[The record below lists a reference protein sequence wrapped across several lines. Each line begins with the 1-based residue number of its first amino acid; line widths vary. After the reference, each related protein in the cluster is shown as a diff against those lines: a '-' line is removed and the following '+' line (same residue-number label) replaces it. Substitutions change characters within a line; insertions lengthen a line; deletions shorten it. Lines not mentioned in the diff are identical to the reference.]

1 MDDVLT
7 LETGLLLCLGI
18 GLAAASGFRVFIPP
32 LALGI
37 AQRADVPLV
46 NEAPSWMSSWP
57 ALIVFG
63 AAALFEIGAYYI
75 PWLDNLLDT
84 IASPAAVIAG
94 VLLTAAVL
102 GEVDP
107 VWQWSLAI
115 IAGGSAA
122 GVTQTATVFTRA
134 VSTGTTGGCANFLV
148 ATMELFGA
156 VLFVVLTF
164 LLAPLALAL
173 FVGAVVWLAIAWK
186 RRSRRKRE
194 AAQLAATGR
203 AVT

>member
-7 LETGLLLCLGI
+7 LQTGLLLCLGI

-37 AQRADVPLV
+37 AQRAELPIVS
-46 NEAPSWMSSWP
+46 EAPGWMSSWP
-57 ALIVFG
+57 ALILFG
-63 AAALFEIGAYYI
+63 TAAFFEIVAYYV

-94 VLLTAAVL
+94 ILLTAAVL
-102 GEVDP
+102 GDVDP
-107 VWQWSLAI
+107 MWQWSFAI

-122 GVTQTATVFTRA
+122 GVTQAATVFTRA

-148 ATMELFGA
+148 ATLELFGA
-156 VLFVVLTF
+156 VLFVVLTL

-173 FVGAVVWLAIAWK
+173 VVGAVIWLTFAWK

-194 AAQLAATGR
+194 AAQVDISPAR
-203 AVT
+203 

>member
-1 MDDVLT
+1 
-7 LETGLLLCLGI
+7 
-18 GLAAASGFRVFIPP
+18 VFIPP
-32 LALGI
+32 LALGM
-37 AQRADVPLV
+37 AQRAELPIVS
-46 NEAPSWMSSWP
+46 EAPSWMSSWP

-63 AAALFEIGAYYI
+63 TAAFFEIVAYYI

-84 IASPAAVIAG
+84 VASPAAVVAG

-122 GVTQTATVFTRA
+122 GVTQAATVFTRA

-156 VLFVVLTF
+156 VLFVILTL

-173 FVGAVVWLAIAWK
+173 VVGAVVWLALAWK
-186 RRSRRKRE
+186 RRKRRKLE
-194 AAQLAATGR
+194 AASA
-203 AVT
+203 